1 MEHLNLDPDEAPQ
14 RLIEIIDLVNN
25 TRELKSFI
33 EKLENHNFQ
42 SLLDQTE
49 MLIQEYDGLELTR
62 GGDYGIVRLNNNELV
77 LRLRKVLSTTEIELV
92 VTGLPM
98 DTYEFFLE
106 KDIVNELLRNS
117 WLDRENIYKKR
128 QKLPSP
134 ALLKEAETLYYDHKL
149 EQWKSTRRIWHRCN
163 HSKYFMSTSTEWVLH
178 TFSIQFDLVTEKTGT
193 LLINDDIQF
202 TRVRESTV
210 NKFIVEILEDIC
222 WW

>member
-1 MEHLNLDPDEAPQ
+1 
-14 RLIEIIDLVNN
+14 
-25 TRELKSFI
+25 
-33 EKLENHNFQ
+33 
-42 SLLDQTE
+42 
-49 MLIQEYDGLELTR
+49 
-62 GGDYGIVRLNNNELV
+62 
-77 LRLRKVLSTTEIELV
+77 
-92 VTGLPM
+92 M

-117 WLDRENIYKKR
+117 WLDRENIYKQR

>member
-25 TRELKSFI
+25 TRGLKSFI

-42 SLLDQTE
+42 SLLNHTE

-77 LRLRKVLSTTEIELV
+77 LTLRKVLSTTEIELV

-98 DTYEFFLE
+98 DTHQFFLE
-106 KDIVNELLRNS
+106 KNIVNELLRHS
-117 WLDRENIYKKR
+117 WLDRKNIYERR
-128 QKLPSP
+128 QSLPSP
-134 ALLKEAETLYYDHKL
+134 ALLQEAETLYYDYKL
-149 EQWKSTRRIWHRCN
+149 EQWQSTRRIWHRCN

-178 TFSIQFDLVTEKTGT
+178 TFSIQYDLVTEKTGT

-210 NKFIVEILEDIC
+210 NKFIAEILEDIC

>member
-1 MEHLNLDPDEAPQ
+1 MKHLELDPDKAPQ
-14 RLIEIIDLVNN
+14 KLIEIIDVVNN

-33 EKLENHNFQ
+33 EKLENHIFQ
-42 SLLDQTE
+42 GLLDLTE
-49 MLIQEYDGLELTR
+49 ILIHGYDGLELTR

-77 LRLRKVLSTTEIELV
+77 LRLRKVLSITEIELV

-98 DTYEFFLE
+98 DMHHFFLE
-106 KDIVNELLRNS
+106 KEIVNELLRHD
-117 WLDRENIYKKR
+117 WLNRENIYKNR

-134 ALLKEAETLYYDHKL
+134 ALLKEAETLYYDYKL

-163 HSKYFMSTSTEWVLH
+163 HSKYFMNTRTDWVLH

-193 LLINDDIQF
+193 LLINDDIRF
-202 TRVRESTV
+202 IKVRESTV